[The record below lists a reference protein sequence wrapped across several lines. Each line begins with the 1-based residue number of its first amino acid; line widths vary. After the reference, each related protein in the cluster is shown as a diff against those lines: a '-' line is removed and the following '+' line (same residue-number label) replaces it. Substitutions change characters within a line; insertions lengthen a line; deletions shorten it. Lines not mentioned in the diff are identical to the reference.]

1 MIDWQ
6 PTADIT
12 TLKHRAEIVEK
23 IRHFFRER
31 YVIEVETPVLSKH
44 TVTDV
49 HLHSLSTIYPDN
61 KEKYY
66 FQTSPEYHMK
76 RLLAAGSGSIFQIC
90 KSFRVDES
98 GRLHNPEFTMLEWYR
113 INFDHHQLMDEI
125 AQLLNVILL
134 VETVERYT
142 YQQIFQD
149 YLQCDPL
156 MASVDDLKD
165 LRKQYSLNT
174 PELGDDK
181 DAWLMLLFSHLIEPQ
196 LQKPTFIYD
205 FPASQAALA
214 KLNKRDK
221 RVADRFE
228 LYIDGMEIANGF
240 NELSNVREQRS
251 RFKQDQKKR
260 KSMGYEAIEIDERF
274 LSALSEGFPSCSGVA
289 LGVDRLVML
298 ALKKNHINEV
308 ITFPFESA

>member
-1 MIDWQ
+1 
-6 PTADIT
+6 
-12 TLKHRAEIVEK
+12 
-23 IRHFFRER
+23 
-31 YVIEVETPVLSKH
+31 
-44 TVTDV
+44 
-49 HLHSLSTIYPDN
+49 
-61 KEKYY
+61 
-66 FQTSPEYHMK
+66 
-76 RLLAAGSGSIFQIC
+76 
-90 KSFRVDES
+90 
-98 GRLHNPEFTMLEWYR
+98 
-113 INFDHHQLMDEI
+113 MDEI